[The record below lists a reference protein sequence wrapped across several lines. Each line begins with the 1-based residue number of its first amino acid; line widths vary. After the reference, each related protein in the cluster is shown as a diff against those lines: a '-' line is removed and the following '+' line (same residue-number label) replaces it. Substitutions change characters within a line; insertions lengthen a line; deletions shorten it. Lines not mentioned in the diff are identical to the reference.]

1 MGNTWEYLDILNFVH
16 NSKCVL
22 KYVYT
27 ECAVFSA
34 MTSMMSKKE
43 AFFSHKKMY
52 KLMREKSN

>member
-43 AFFSHKKMY
+43 AFFLTK
-52 KLMREKSN
+52 NV